1 MALTA
6 NQELG
11 RFVDQELRSY
21 PVLAAAHIYKGA
33 FVGRDSV
40 TGMVRPLVAGDAFE
54 GIAYEEID
62 NTAGQD
68 GDLSVR
74 VYTLG
79 DFKVALSG
87 AAATDRG
94 ATVYA
99 SDDATATLTA
109 TANSAIGRML
119 ALEGAGNIVLRLATA

>member
-21 PVLAAAHIYKGA
+21 PVLAAVHIFKGA
-33 FVGRDSV
+33 FVGRDAV

-62 NTAGQD
+62 NSAGQD
-68 GDLSVR
+68 GDRSVR
-74 VYTLG
+74 VFTLG
-79 DFKVALSG
+79 DFKIALAG

-99 SDDATATLTA
+99 SDDATATLSSVG
-109 TANSAIGRML
+109 NSAIGRLL
-119 ALEGAGNIVLRLATA
+119 ALEGTGNIVLRLATA